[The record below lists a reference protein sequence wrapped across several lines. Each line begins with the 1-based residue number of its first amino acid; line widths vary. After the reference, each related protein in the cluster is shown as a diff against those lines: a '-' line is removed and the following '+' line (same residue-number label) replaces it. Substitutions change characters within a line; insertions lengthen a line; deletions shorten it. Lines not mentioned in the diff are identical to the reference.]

1 MRAAIGIMIL
11 LIVLQGNLGL
21 EQEQET
27 ETYVVTV
34 DSTNLRFNPS
44 TVTLN
49 EGDTLRF
56 VWGGQAL
63 PHNSVEENGVFD
75 SGDPER
81 DLDFGHVFD
90 YDSAGTVSYTH
101 LTLPTIYSV

>member
-63 PHNSVEENGVFD
+63 PRSLIH
-75 SGDPER
+75 
-81 DLDFGHVFD
+81 
-90 YDSAGTVSYTH
+90 
-101 LTLPTIYSV
+101 I